1 MLAFLRRQMIYFH
14 YPYQTDLLQITF
26 SLIRLLR
33 SQEKING
40 KGYVHVL
47 LVFLVF
53 LFACFCFCFLNR
65 LTQRLIQGARGSTLG
80 S

>member
-1 MLAFLRRQMIYFH
+1 MLAFLRRQMTYFH

-47 LVFLVF
+47 LVFWFWF
-53 LFACFCFCFLNR
+53 LFLFFL
-65 LTQRLIQGARGSTLG
+65 ID
-80 S
+80 

>member
-26 SLIRLLR
+26 SLICLLR

-47 LVFLVF
+47 LVFWFFCLFVFVFVF
-53 LFACFCFCFLNR
+53 L
-65 LTQRLIQGARGSTLG
+65 ID
-80 S
+80 